1 MGEHGVGAAM
11 QLALLCDRAGTE
23 PWDLHGA
30 TAFELTLDR
39 QSAASN
45 HRSRERGLRCRCKRT
60 SDDAIS
66 LRGSNV
72 PAMIDTLNEFFT
84 TPGNID
90 SGEMI
95 SAVGR
100 GIVSL
105 ICERLRLHQGRE
117 ETGAHQLPGDAGSAF
132 WHPRVRD

>member
-1 MGEHGVGAAM
+1 M
-11 QLALLCDRAGTE
+11 ALQRLSS
-23 PWDLHGA
+23 PWIDKALPA
-30 TAFELTLDR
+30 ITAHAKEAFDVDV
-39 QSAASN
+39 
-45 HRSRERGLRCRCKRT
+45 KRT
-60 SDDAIS
+60 PDDAIS

-90 SGEMI
+90 YGEMI

-105 ICERLRLHQGRE
+105 ICERLRLRQGRE